1 MVVVLALAFFLQ
13 ESLILLALIFIF
25 NVWFCYKVGVYAVR
39 ALVFPFSSSLIQ
51 NSINGQSGL
60 RYSEDFATLLEKTY
74 VLIRLTQ
81 RLDDSKPGNMEPAQM
96 SLEARKV
103 ASGFKLISNREY
115 FSCVHIS
122 YTIREAHAKLKSL
135 TGVISLYSETNQQV
149 IDRLTSSNGKLKPLF
164 MESSEILSRINSIF

>member
-1 MVVVLALAFFLQ
+1 MAQQIEEPAKFEFTKPSKSELAFYRNRFSFRLLCIAYVIVVLALAFFLQ

-51 NSINGQSGL
+51 NSINGSSGL

-81 RLDDSKPGNMEPAQM
+81 RGDDEQGGIEPAKMQI
-96 SLEARKV
+96 EARRHE
-103 ASGFKLISNREY
+103 SGYK
-115 FSCVHIS
+115 HIKN
-122 YTIREAHAKLKSL
+122 HAFF
-135 TGVISLYSETNQQV
+135 GNVI
-149 IDRLTSSNGKLKPLF
+149 
-164 MESSEILSRINSIF
+164 

>member
-1 MVVVLALAFFLQ
+1 
-13 ESLILLALIFIF
+13 
-25 NVWFCYKVGVYAVR
+25 VGVYAVR

-81 RLDDSKPGNMEPAQM
+81 RLDDNNPGNMEPGQM

-103 ASGFKLISNREY
+103 SSGYKHISNKDV
-115 FSCVHIS
+115 FS
-122 YTIREAHAKLKSL
+122 
-135 TGVISLYSETNQQV
+135 
-149 IDRLTSSNGKLKPLF
+149 
-164 MESSEILSRINSIF
+164 